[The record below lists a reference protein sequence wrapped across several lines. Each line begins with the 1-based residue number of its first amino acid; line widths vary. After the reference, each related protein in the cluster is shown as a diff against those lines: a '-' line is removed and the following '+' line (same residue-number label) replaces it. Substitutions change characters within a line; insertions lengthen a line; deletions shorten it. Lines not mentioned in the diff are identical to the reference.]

1 MNEEQILNQR
11 IPYSFSRKI
20 VDNPKTTLLI
30 FFTIITLFA
39 TGLSKIKG
47 KFSARIWFDEDHPN
61 IVKLNNFENMFG
73 SDEAVGI
80 GVYRKEGIFNKQTL
94 KVVEEITEELW
105 NVSDVIRVESLTN
118 FNDVSSEEDDINIA
132 PFLDG
137 AESLTP
143 EKLELL
149 KKKALR
155 DVTIPDFYMA
165 KSTDYAMIYG
175 FVKPFH
181 DGTKTYQRVTEQ
193 VRKLV
198 AKYKE
203 RTDLKFFIVGEVPSN
218 NAFREISDKDDK
230 KITPFMVI
238 FIIFLLIYIFRSS
251 ISVLLPL
258 ILAGTTISS
267 ALGFLGMTGISFNN
281 LLGAIPG
288 ILLAISLADAL
299 HILFTYKHFRLKGFD
314 NKKSTTYSLAKNFKP
329 TALTT
334 ISTAISFFSISLTDI
349 APVRD
354 LGIVAGVGTILAWLF
369 SYLILGSIL
378 SLLSS
383 YLDKKKVVSP
393 KIISFEKV
401 NDEKGSHSPFVDLID
416 KHKKMIIG
424 VFSFFILL
432 SGYIALQNE
441 VNSDPIKYFDK
452 NLDFRKSYDFT
463 SSKMGGLKGIELVID
478 SGVQEGIKDP
488 KFLKTLD
495 AYMAHILKHEEIM
508 RVKSFIDIV
517 KKLNQALH
525 GGDKAYYRIPDTNK
539 AIAEI
544 LFLYTMG
551 LPEGMDLNNQISI
564 DNKVIRLRLVW
575 STETSKESE
584 VMVNWL
590 LNEAKKFNLNV
601 DTGGTVPIYNSI
613 NEKVVGTFFSSMGMA
628 LCFVSL
634 LLLVL
639 FKDLK
644 LALLSMLPNV
654 IPLIFSACAMK
665 LMGHYIDIG
674 TSIVYA
680 VCLGIAVDDTIH
692 FIVNYKTYRNYGH
705 TPNESIAMTFQI
717 TGRAL
722 VCTTLLLVVGF
733 GIFVFSD
740 FIPNRNFGVL
750 CALTLFLALVTDLIF
765 LPALLMVIDKDKK
778 TTLQQQER

>member
-1 MNEEQILNQR
+1 MKEEQILNQKV
-11 IPYSFSRKI
+11 PYAFARKI
-20 VDNPKTTLLI
+20 VDNPKLTLA
-30 FFTIITLFA
+30 LFA
-39 TGLSKIKG
+39 IIISLFSIGLSRIEG
-47 KFSARIWFDEDHPN
+47 KFSARIWFDNDHPN
-61 IVKLNNFENMFG
+61 IIKLNNFENMFG
-73 SDEAVGI
+73 SDEAVAIGI
-80 GVYRKEGIFNKQTL
+80 YRKEGIFNKESL

-105 NVSDVIRVESLTN
+105 GVKDVIRVESLTN
-118 FNDVSSEEDDINIA
+118 FNNVSSDGDDINIG
-132 PFLDG
+132 PFLADG
-137 AESLTP
+137 FVYTAEAL
-143 EKLELL
+143 KKI
-149 KKKALR
+149 KKKALK

-165 KSTDYAMIYG
+165 KSTDYAMVYG
-175 FVKPFH
+175 FVRPFH
-181 DGTKTYQRVTEQ
+181 DGTKTYESVTNS
-193 VRKLV
+193 VRKIV
-198 AKYKE
+198 AKYKDRKDFE
-203 RTDLKFFIVGEVPSN
+203 FFIVGEVPSN
-218 NAFREISDKDDK
+218 NAFREISDKDDQR
-230 KITPFMVI
+230 ITPFMVI
-238 FIIFLLIYIFRSS
+238 FIIFLLFYVFRNV
-251 ISVLLPL
+251 ISVSLPL
-258 ILAGTTISS
+258 VLAGATIASS
-267 ALGFLGMTGISFNN
+267 LGFLGLSGISFNN
-281 LLGAIPG
+281 LLGAVPG

-299 HILFTYKHFRLKGFD
+299 HILFTYKHFRLKGHD
-314 NKKSTTYSLAKNFKP
+314 NKKSVTYSLAKNFKP

-369 SYLILGSIL
+369 SYLILGSVL

-383 YLDKKKVVSP
+383 FLDKRKVVAP
-393 KIISFEKV
+393 KIINFEKET
-401 NDEKGSHSPFVDLID
+401 NDKGTHSPYVDLID

-424 VFSFFILL
+424 VFTFFIVL

-452 NLDFRKSYDFT
+452 DLQFRKSYDFT

-478 SGVQEGIKDP
+478 SGADEGIKDP

-495 AYMAHILKHEEIM
+495 RYIEHILKHDEIM
-508 RVKSFIDIV
+508 RVKSFIDII

-525 GGDKAYYRIPDTNK
+525 EGDKNYYRIPDTKK

-551 LPEGMDLNNQISI
+551 LPEGMDLNNQISL
-564 DNKVIRLRLVW
+564 NNQVIRLRLVW

-584 VMVNWL
+584 VMVGWL
-590 LNEAKKFNLNV
+590 LNEAKKFKLNV

-613 NEKVVGTFFSSMGMA
+613 NSKVVSTFFSSMAMA
-628 LCFVSL
+628 LCFVSF

-639 FKDLK
+639 FKDFK
-644 LALLSMLPNV
+644 LALLSMFPNV
-654 IPLIFSACAMK
+654 IPLIFAACIMK
-665 LMGHYIDIG
+665 LMGQYIDIG

-705 TPNESIAMTFQI
+705 TPSESIAQTFQI

-733 GIFVFSD
+733 GIFYFSE
-740 FIPNRNFGVL
+740 FIPNKNFGVL
-750 CALTLFLALVTDLIF
+750 CAITLFLALITDLIF
-765 LPALLMVIDKDKK
+765 LPALLLVIDKEKA
-778 TTLQQQER
+778 T